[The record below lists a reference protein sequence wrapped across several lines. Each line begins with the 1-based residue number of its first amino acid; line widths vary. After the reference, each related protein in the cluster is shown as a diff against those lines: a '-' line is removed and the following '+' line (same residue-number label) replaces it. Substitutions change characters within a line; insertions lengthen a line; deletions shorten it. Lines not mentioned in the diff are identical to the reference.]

1 VLYALGEH
9 KDKVSLKDLKI
20 KSPYNTYVCYGLPP
34 GPICNPGLESIK
46 AALYPA
52 QTQDMFFVV
61 SGSGTH
67 VFSRYYEEHLKNKR
81 QYKKKKLYNQ

>member
-1 VLYALGEH
+1 LQ
-9 KDKVSLKDLKI
+9 
-20 KSPYNTYVCYGLPP
+20 
-34 GPICNPGLESIK
+34 PGLDSLK

-61 SGSGTH
+61 NGSGTH

-81 QYKKKKLYNQ
+81 NSKRLKIK